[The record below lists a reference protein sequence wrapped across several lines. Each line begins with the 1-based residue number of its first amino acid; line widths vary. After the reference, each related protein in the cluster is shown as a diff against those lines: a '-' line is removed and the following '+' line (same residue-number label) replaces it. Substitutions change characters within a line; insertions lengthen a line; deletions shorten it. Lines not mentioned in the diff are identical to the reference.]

1 MPRAWT
7 RWIEACTPLSA
18 APLTLSPSFTPKPW
32 TTSDSLSKP
41 VNATRWFDSLPPS
54 LSYVSLYFVLIWW
67 VCFVIAFC
75 LFYRF
80 VFFLFLV
87 VLFLGLLGCRENWK
101 RIIKFGTFFFLVFSV
116 CSNFCFCWVLNN
128 EETEIILFFSN
139 CPSCSQRPT
148 GAIWCFRYWVVFIFG
163 PIYSFHGEIIIFWPL
178 EPNSVNFLIVC
189 GVDFFFF
196 FLILTT
202 HWWLLNY
209 KVVWMM
215 FPG

>member
-1 MPRAWT
+1 MFGKNQSKPRSKERRTPWRRRGNRMPRAWT

-128 EETEIILFFSN
+128 EETEIILFFF
-139 CPSCSQRPT
+139 QL
-148 GAIWCFRYWVVFIFG
+148 
-163 PIYSFHGEIIIFWPL
+163 SFMFSE
-178 EPNSVNFLIVC
+178 
-189 GVDFFFF
+189 
-196 FLILTT
+196 T
-202 HWWLLNY
+202 HWCYLMFSLLGRFY
-209 KVVWMM
+209 FWSYIFVSWWS
-215 FPG
+215 